1 MKKTLSMILG
11 LALAIGATTVVMTAN
26 DEKAGDHKQDK
37 GHDKDHDKGHDKDH
51 DKDKKDDH
59 GKH

>member
-26 DEKAGDHKQDK
+26 DQKAGDHKQDK
-37 GHDKDHDKGHDKDH
+37 GHDKGHDKDH
-51 DKDKKDDH
+51 DKNKKDDH